1 MKKFLLALLLLFST
15 TFAFASITNQT
26 NKVFGSGDGVSTHF
40 NFSFKIFHASDLR
53 VYEISSTGTVT
64 GPLALNTDY
73 TVYINP
79 VAEGGYITFTSAP
92 VSTYQTLIQR
102 IEPLT
107 QSLTIST
114 EGPLPAKQIE
124 NQLDLAMMVII
135 QQNDILN
142 RCVQLPS
149 TTSLATPVLPTPVA
163 NKAIG
168 WDATGTYLTNITGVV
183 GPAGPAGAA
192 GPTGP
197 TGAIGSTGPTGA
209 TGPAGPSGS
218 GAGDVLGP
226 ATNTDLYIPQWSGA
240 NTKTL
245 KNGVALDTDTAL
257 TADSDS
263 KIPSQKAVKTYADT
277 KQASL
282 GFTAE
287 NVANKDTTTT
297 LGTSDTYYP
306 SQKAVKT
313 YADTKVALTGDQTIA
328 GVKTFSSF
336 SITPSTV
343 PTTDYQVANKKY
355 VDGSSGEVFYQVEG
369 ATDISTTSASFV
381 DMTGMTL
388 TITVTAGQRVVID
401 LNMTITGNG
410 ALWHMQLVRDFTV
423 LQKTCG
429 DSGNYQRAAHLQ
441 FSEIPGAGTYTY
453 KIQWLS
459 EGTQQISNSPA
470 TQDESRNLRI
480 TVK

>member
-336 SITPSTV
+336 PVGPSTV
-343 PTTDYQVANKKY
+343 PTTDYQFANKKY
-355 VDGSSGEVFYQVEG
+355 VDAGVSSMTQVNAANPTGTSFNGSETTILSVAKTCTSGKTILLI
-369 ATDISTTSASFV
+369 ATGYIYDPSYPNGRASV
-381 DMTGMTL
+381 INLKEEASVVQTITPIAIQSYGSWAVSGIVTGLSGSVTF
-388 TITVTAGQRVVID
+388 TVTA
-401 LNMTITGNG
+401 TTGGGVYG
-410 ALWHMQLVRDFTV
+410 ATAYGNLEV
-423 LQKTCG
+423 LE
-429 DSGNYQRAAHLQ
+429 
-441 FSEIPGAGTYTY
+441 F
-453 KIQWLS
+453 
-459 EGTQQISNSPA
+459 
-470 TQDESRNLRI
+470 
-480 TVK
+480 